1 MLSLCFAFSS
11 YGMKKKLLSQYENL
25 QREIFI
31 RQFYKDYSFGLLQ
44 QIEPKDPLSHKTIK
58 SLIIQG
64 QQKYAALCL
73 KQSELE
79 SFDQYSL
86 SELERMVL
94 N

>member
-1 MLSLCFAFSS
+1 MTSS
-11 YGMKKKLLSQYENL
+11 SFGMKKKLLSQYENL

-31 RQFYKDYSFGLLQ
+31 RQFYRDYSFGLLQ
-44 QIEPKDPLSHKTIK
+44 QIEPKDPISRKTIN

-73 KQSELE
+73 TKNEVE
-79 SFDQYSL
+79 SFEQYSL
-86 SELERMVL
+86 SELESIKV